1 MPLRT
6 EAQEYRRQYYLKHRK
21 EVLEWGRAHRAQLT
35 RYMRRWRRNN
45 PKAVQAYRRQYRKE
59 HNERMK
65 EQDKKTYLR
74 HRKKILSRKTLY
86 FRSKWRSDPKFRK
99 KCQLK
104 CEHYRALRARA
115 TVATISP
122 EDLHG
127 RWREFS
133 FRCAYCGRRAKL
145 TQDHVRPLDRGGRHA
160 IPNIIPACQPCNSSH
175 GNRPWRSWFRAQ
187 PFYSKQREQRIEQAL
202 RKERSP

>member
-1 MPLRT
+1 
-6 EAQEYRRQYYLKHRK
+6 
-21 EVLEWGRAHRAQLT
+21 
-35 RYMRRWRRNN
+35 MRRWRRNN